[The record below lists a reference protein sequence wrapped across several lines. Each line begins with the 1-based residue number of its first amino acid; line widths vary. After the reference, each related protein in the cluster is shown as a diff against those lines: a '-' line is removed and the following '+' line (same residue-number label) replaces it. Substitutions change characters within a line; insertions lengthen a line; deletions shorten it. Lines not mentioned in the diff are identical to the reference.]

1 MLTNAFYERIL
12 GTVGEND
19 LNMLSDGE
27 AAELMKQYKKLLS
40 RKKGDLAEIS
50 YDDIID
56 IWDDRKRN

>member
-12 GTVGEND
+12 GTIGEND

-40 RKKGDLAEIS
+40 RKKGDLTEIT

>member
-12 GTVGEND
+12 GTIGEND
-19 LNMLSDGE
+19 LNMLSDRE

-40 RKKGDLAEIS
+40 RKKGDLTEIT

>member
-12 GTVGEND
+12 GTIGEND
-19 LNMLSDGE
+19 LHMVLDSE
-27 AAELMKQYKKLLS
+27 AAELLKQYKKLLS
-40 RKKGDLAEIS
+40 RKKGDLTEIT

>member
-12 GTVGEND
+12 GTIGEND
-19 LNMLSDGE
+19 LNMLSDSE

-40 RKKGDLAEIS
+40 RKKGDLTEIT

-56 IWDDRKRN
+56 IWDDRKKN

>member
-12 GTVGEND
+12 GTIGEND
-19 LNMLSDGE
+19 LNMLSDSE

-40 RKKGDLAEIS
+40 RKKGDLTEIT

-56 IWDDRKRN
+56 IWDDSKRN

>member
-12 GTVGEND
+12 GTIGEND
-19 LNMLSDGE
+19 LNMLSDSE

-40 RKKGDLAEIS
+40 RKKGDLIEIT

>member
-12 GTVGEND
+12 GTIGEND
-19 LNMLSDGE
+19 LNMLSDSE

>member
-1 MLTNAFYERIL
+1 
-12 GTVGEND
+12 
-19 LNMLSDGE
+19 MLSDSE

-40 RKKGDLAEIS
+40 RKKGDLTEIT

>member
-19 LNMLSDGE
+19 LNMLSDSE

-40 RKKGDLAEIS
+40 RKKGDLTEIT

>member
-12 GTVGEND
+12 GTIGEND
-19 LNMLSDGE
+19 LNMLSDSE

-40 RKKGDLAEIS
+40 RKKGDLTEIT

>member
-12 GTVGEND
+12 GTIGEND
-19 LNMLSDGE
+19 LNVLSDSE

-40 RKKGDLAEIS
+40 RKKGDLTEIT

>member
-12 GTVGEND
+12 GTIGEND
-19 LNMLSDGE
+19 LNMLSDSE

-40 RKKGDLAEIS
+40 RKKGDLTEIT

-56 IWDDRKRN
+56 TWDDRKRN

>member
-12 GTVGEND
+12 GTIGEND
-19 LNMLSDGE
+19 LNMLSDSE

-40 RKKGDLAEIS
+40 RKKGDLTEIT

-56 IWDDRKRN
+56 IWDDHKRN

>member
-12 GTVGEND
+12 GTIGEND
-19 LNMLSDGE
+19 LNMLLDSE

-40 RKKGDLAEIS
+40 RKKGDLTEIT